1 MFNRRH
7 PEFQGFN
14 VPDSLA
20 VEVLEKA
27 QTGPEVHICGAITPE
42 QAQVLFGKEWIVAED
57 APINPKILELDVIPE
72 QALVALADVQGRQ
85 IQRFEGTA
93 RLPETEIEVPEIVTE
108 VREIPSPEA
117 AFRTLLERLPLSKDD
132 YVVGDAVA
140 CGIVEAVE
148 LKTPPVRLVGPS
160 IGVFTEDMLNT
171 DLARMI
177 IFDPVCWTIKDPKY
191 AGVNEL
197 ARISAVLQI
206 RAERIHSITTRVG
219 QRVIENRMGQLGIPP
234 EKIGEFLG
242 REVLASDRRR
252 LELMEL
258 ALKAQLLAGR
268 FALAQ
273 MIREGRP
280 SKEVFFLAFCLNQ
293 FHTGGLAAMLTQEG
307 IDQAWMNSG
316 WGGGGFGDLAAEL
329 KRVQTRLEKDDL
341 RSNFV
346 MTNSVNW

>member
-1 MFNRRH
+1 M
-7 PEFQGFN
+7 PG
-14 VPDSLA
+14 SSA
-20 VEVLEKA
+20 VEVLETA
-27 QTGPEVHICGAITPE
+27 QAEPEVHICGAITPE
-42 QAQVLFGKEWIVAED
+42 QAQILFGKEWIVAED
-57 APINPKILELDVIPE
+57 APISPKILELDVIPE
-72 QALVALADVQGRQ
+72 QALVALAGVQGRQ

-108 VREIPSPEA
+108 AREIPSPEA

-160 IGVFTEDMLNT
+160 IGVFAEDMLNT
-171 DLARMI
+171 GLAIGLAGMI
-177 IFDPVCWTIKDPKY
+177 IFDPVCWNIKDPKY

-197 ARISAVLQI
+197 AKISAVLQI
-206 RAERIHSITTRVG
+206 RAERIHSVTTRVG
-219 QRVIENRMGQLGIPP
+219 QRAIEDRMRQLGIPP

-242 REVLASDRRR
+242 QEVLAGDRRR

-316 WGGGGFGDLAAEL
+316 WSGGGFGDLAAEL

-341 RSNFV
+341 SSNFV
-346 MTNSVNW
+346 MANSVNW